1 MPKSR
6 FASLEC
12 AAAGHSCDKRRMT
25 TPIALVTG
33 ANTGIGF
40 EIARGLLER
49 GMTVVLGCRD
59 LKRGEVAR
67 ADLAKAGKGEAV
79 LMQVDLANLSRLRN
93 FVPKFLGRFE
103 RLDLLVHNAGVWP
116 RTRRKTEDGF
126 ELTLGVNHL
135 GPFFLTDALLPLLE
149 KSAPSR
155 IVVVTSSMHTEAE
168 FDFEDPQFKVRQHH
182 GGTAYAQSK
191 LANVLFTR
199 GLARR
204 LDGKGVTVNAV
215 HPGVVNTGLRR
226 EAPPN
231 ARAPKNPLSP
241 REGAVGPLH
250 LALSA
255 DLAKLS
261 GRYFEGTE
269 QKTPSPAALDV
280 AAQDR
285 LWALSRTLLKLPP
298 E

>member
-1 MPKSR
+1 MKN
-6 FASLEC
+6 
-12 AAAGHSCDKRRMT
+12 KV
-25 TPIALVTG
+25 ALVTG

-49 GMTVVLGCRD
+49 GATVVMGCRD
-59 LKRGEVAR
+59 LKTGEAAR
-67 ADLAKAGKGEAV
+67 ASLAKAGTGEAV

-93 FVPKFLGRFE
+93 FVTKFQARFE
-103 RLDLLVHNAGVWP
+103 RLDLLVHNAGIWP

-135 GPFFLTDALLPLLE
+135 GPFFLTHALLPLLE
-149 KSAPSR
+149 RSAPSR

-168 FDFEDPQFKVRQHH
+168 FDFEDPQFKVRKHH

-204 LDGKGVTVNAV
+204 LEGKGVTVNAV
-215 HPGVVNTGLRR
+215 HPGVVATGLRR

-231 ARAPKNPLSP
+231 AREPKNPLTP

-250 LALSA
+250 LALSS

-285 LWALSRTLLKLPP
+285 LWTLSLALLKLPP
-298 E
+298 EQR